1 MLALSP
7 PPPVEKGLVKILQ
20 DAESL
25 RRKRICENGLKR
37 AESYA
42 HVVIGFHPIFL
53 LKSWSSFNG

>member
-7 PPPVEKGLVKILQ
+7 PPPVEQRACKNPPRCGITSK
-20 DAESL
+20 
-25 RRKRICENGLKR
+25 KKICENGLKR

-53 LKSWSSFNG
+53 LKS